1 MSTRRSSQR
10 GSVGR
15 VRDSNRDNPVLDL
28 LRISL
33 VTLGSRRFAWMS
45 WAGGAALA
53 LLLAVGLSFM
63 GQSASHQVASAAPMQ
78 QAWAGRANAP
88 ELPAIVRFFDL
99 RRNTA
104 YTVWLR
110 DTAEGKAGSFVF
122 TLRDHTQLKGV
133 APITQA
139 GDNSFVQATNQS
151 ITTTNQLITT
161 TNQPIAIHAVVLCP
175 GRAAT
180 ESGEQPAII
189 TLRARIDP
197 SGLVAY
203 AQVSYVVCG
212 AKQGGEGIMESG
224 CTLTACT
231 DVLAQAG
238 PAVQQYGSSIVAA
251 SADRGQDAWNKVYV
265 QVSQTTR
272 GQYTAEQFAAQLNKQ
287 IESVG
292 QITAVSPIT
301 SAPVLQYDTGGQA
314 FFAVKQQI
322 TYNHNGTT
330 TTHDSTSYYLMEGG
344 QWVFWFSA

>member
-1 MSTRRSSQR
+1 MSIRRTPKR
-10 GSVGR
+10 RIAGR
-15 VRDSNRDNPVLDL
+15 MHENSYRDTTALAL
-28 LRISL
+28 LRLS
-33 VTLGSRRFAWMS
+33 LGSRRFVWMS

-63 GQSASHQVASAAPMQ
+63 GQSTSHQVASAAPAQ
-78 QAWAGRANAP
+78 RAWLGRASAP
-88 ELPAIVRFFDL
+88 ELPSTIHFYDL
-99 RRNTA
+99 HRNTA

-110 DTAEGKAGSFVF
+110 DTAERKAGSFVF
-122 TLRDHTQLKGV
+122 TLSDHTQLSGF

-139 GDNSFVQATNQS
+139 EDNSFIQDTNQVVS
-151 ITTTNQLITT
+151 TN
-161 TNQPIAIHAVVLCP
+161 AAVDCP
-175 GRAAT
+175 GHAAT
-180 ESGEQPAII
+180 ESGEYSAII
-189 TLRARIDP
+189 SLQARIDA

-203 AQVSYVVCG
+203 AQVNNYVVCRATQRG
-212 AKQGGEGIMESG
+212 KNILMESG

-251 SADRGQDAWNKVYV
+251 SADRSQDAWNKVYA

-272 GQYTAEQFAAQLNKQ
+272 GQYTAEQFATQLNKQ

-301 SAPVLQYDTGGQA
+301 SPPVLQYDTAGQA

-322 TYNHNGTT
+322 TYHHNGTT
-330 TTHDSTSYYLMEGG
+330 TTRDSTSYFLMEGG